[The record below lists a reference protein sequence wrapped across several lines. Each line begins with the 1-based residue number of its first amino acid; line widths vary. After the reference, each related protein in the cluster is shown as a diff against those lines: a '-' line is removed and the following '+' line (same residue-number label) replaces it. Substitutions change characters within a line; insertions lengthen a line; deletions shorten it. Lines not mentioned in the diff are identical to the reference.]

1 MKLKDLKDIIAE
13 DTPVSIAFVNEDELP
28 FMFNTFKELK
38 EDIKENG
45 WELKVKELRSS
56 GSILIILDDEEE

>member
-45 WELKVKELRSS
+45 WGLKVKELRSS